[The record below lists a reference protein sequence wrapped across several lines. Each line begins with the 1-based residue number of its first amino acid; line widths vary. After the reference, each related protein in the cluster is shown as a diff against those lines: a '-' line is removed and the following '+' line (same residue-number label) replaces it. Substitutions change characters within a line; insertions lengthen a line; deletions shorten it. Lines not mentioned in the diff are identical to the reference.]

1 MHDRGDSAI
10 EGRFV
15 PGALVFAFAEALT
28 LGAVRIKG
36 LAFLRSEIDIRRAT
50 FVGDTIHVE
59 STVSALRATSKP
71 DRATAETRN
80 EVMNQHGQVVIAYN
94 APARPETRPREG
106 RASGGQIARTRRAK
120 AGLSRVPAS
129 AAPRAGRP

>member
-1 MHDRGDSAI
+1 MTEPELVSWVNLTWLTEELFTNLHDRGDSAI

-15 PGALVFAFAEALT
+15 PGALVFAFAEART
-28 LGAVRIKG
+28 RPDESRCWCEG
-36 LAFLRSEIDIRRAT
+36 LADRELIGRPVRELARA
-50 FVGDTIHVE
+50 
-59 STVSALRATSKP
+59 R
-71 DRATAETRN
+71 AETR
-80 EVMNQHGQVVIAYN
+80 
-94 APARPETRPREG
+94 PARPETCPREG

>member
-1 MHDRGDSAI
+1 MTEPELVSWVNLTWLTEELFTNLHDRGDSAI

-28 LGAVRIKG
+28 PG
-36 LAFLRSEIDIRRAT
+36 
-50 FVGDTIHVE
+50 
-59 STVSALRATSKP
+59 ATSKP